1 MEIGR
6 EIRFALRSLR
16 RQPGFALVA
25 ILTLSLGIGANTAIF
40 TVVDGVLLR
49 SLPYPDS
56 ERIVALWETGPKGG
70 KAHVSKLNFL
80 DWKSQ
85 SRSFSSMAAYSG
97 VWGGPET
104 VTGGTRAERA
114 WTVRISE
121 DFFDV
126 LRVRPA
132 VGRGLAAA
140 DHLPG
145 AVPSAVVS
153 HAFWTRSLA
162 SRKDLDG
169 LLLHLSGRSYRVAG
183 VMPRGFRFP
192 GETDVW
198 VPSVLARDDSG
209 RSAHNYRVI
218 ARLAPSASLESAR
231 TEMRLISSRLERQYP
246 DSNREVFASVE
257 RLRDDL
263 AGSARPALL
272 VLLAAVAALLLIAC
286 ANVASLS
293 LARAVGRRR
302 EFAIRSAI
310 GAGRWR
316 LARPLLAEALLLSVA
331 GGIAGI
337 AIAALVVR
345 GILAGGG
352 SLPRSGEISLDYRA
366 IAFTAALCLATALI
380 SGLAPALRL
389 AATRPQAALS
399 EGGRSGDGGARQ
411 RLRGALVAGEVAL
424 TMILLVGAGLLL
436 ASFRNL
442 LLVPPGFDSDGVL
455 AAETSLPLDA
465 RGVPDRRAGR
475 ALLAEVGSVPG
486 VESVGAIS
494 SLPISGANI
503 SGTFVLDDAA
513 GTQGKAGYRI
523 VAPGYIETLRI
534 PVVEGRALTD
544 HDDERAPQVGTVNQA
559 LAARFFPGRSPVGR
573 RIRMTGMDSFTD
585 TWLTIVGVTGD
596 VRSLGLTSPPQPEIS
611 VSYLQRPDRAFNLS
625 IVIRAPGDPARVAAA
640 IRDRAQAVNP
650 DVAFDFVALNDVV
663 SHSVAARRD
672 TLVLV
677 GAFAALALLLAVV
690 GLYGLVSYTVS
701 QRTRE
706 IGVRVALGARSVDV
720 IGLVLRQGTRLAGA
734 GALAG
739 AAGALGASRLMRALL
754 FGVGP
759 SDPAVYAAVGLLLVG
774 ATAAAS
780 WIPARRAA
788 RVDPVVALRAE

>member
-1 MEIGR
+1 
-6 EIRFALRSLR
+6 
-16 RQPGFALVA
+16 
-25 ILTLSLGIGANTAIF
+25 IGANTAIF
-40 TVVDGVLLR
+40 TLVDGVLLR

-56 ERIVALWETGPKGG
+56 ERIVALWETAPKGG

-97 VWGGPET
+97 VWGGPDT
-104 VTGGTRAERA
+104 VTGGTKAERA
-114 WTVRISE
+114 WTVRVSG

-132 VGRGLAAA
+132 VGRGLTAS
-140 DHLPG
+140 DHRLG
-145 AVPSAVVS
+145 AGPSAVVS
-153 HAFWTRSLA
+153 HAFWTRSLG
-162 SRKDLDG
+162 SRADLDG
-169 LLLHLSGRSYRVAG
+169 VRLSVSGTPYRVAG

-192 GETDVW
+192 GATDVW
-198 VPSVLARDDSG
+198 IPSELARDDSG

-218 ARLAPSASLESAR
+218 ARLAPGATLESAR
-231 TEMRLISSRLERQYP
+231 TEMRLISSRLEREYP
-246 DSNREVFASVE
+246 DSNREVSASVE

-286 ANVASLS
+286 SNVASLS

-316 LARPLLAEALLLSVA
+316 LARPLFAEALLLSLA
-331 GGIAGI
+331 GGAAGTGL
-337 AIAALVVR
+337 AALLVR
-345 GILAGGG
+345 AILAGGG

-366 IAFTAALCLATALI
+366 VAFTAALSLVTALV

-389 AATRPQAALS
+389 ASTRPQAALS
-399 EGGRSGDGGARQ
+399 EGGRGGEGGARQ
-411 RLRGALVAGEVAL
+411 RLRAALVAAEVAL
-424 TMILLVGAGLLL
+424 TMILLVGAGLLV

-442 LLVPPGFDSDGVL
+442 LLVPPGFDPDGVL
-455 AAETSLPLDA
+455 AAETSLPRDA

-475 ALLAEVGSVPG
+475 ALLAEIGSVPG

-513 GTQGKAGYRI
+513 GTQGKSGYRI
-523 VAPGYIETLRI
+523 VAPGYVETLRI
-534 PVVEGRALTD
+534 PVVEGRALNER
-544 HDDERAPQVGTVNQA
+544 DDERAPQVGTVNRA
-559 LAARFFPGRSPVGR
+559 LADRYFPGRPAVGS

-596 VRSLGLTSPPQPEIS
+596 VRSLGLASPPQPEIS
-611 VSYLQRPDRAFNLS
+611 VSYLQRPDRAFDLA
-625 IVIRAPGDPARVAAA
+625 IVVRSPGDPSRLAPA
-640 IRDRAQAVNP
+640 IRDRVQAVSP
-650 DVAFDFVALNDVV
+650 DVAFDFVSLNEVV
-663 SHSVAARRD
+663 SRSVAIRKE
-672 TLVLV
+672 TLLLV

-706 IGVRVALGARSVDV
+706 IGIRVALGARARDV
-720 IGLVLRQGTRLAGA
+720 ISLVLSQGTRLAA
-734 GALAG
+734 GGVLAG
-739 AAGALGASRLMRALL
+739 AAGALAAGRLMRALL

-759 SDPAVYAAVGLLLVG
+759 AEPVVYAAVGALLVG

-788 RVDPVVALRAE
+788 RVDPVAALRAE